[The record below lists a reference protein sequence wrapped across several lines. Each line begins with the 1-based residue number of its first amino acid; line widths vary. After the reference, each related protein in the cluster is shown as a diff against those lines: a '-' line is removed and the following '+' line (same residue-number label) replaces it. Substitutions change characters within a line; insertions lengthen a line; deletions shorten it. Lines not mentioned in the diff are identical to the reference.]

1 MSDQFEGPLERLDKY
16 KWRIPKSFMPGML
29 VPGIIYASPKL
40 LQHIR
45 MDKTPIQVAN
55 VAHLPGILK
64 ASLAMPD
71 IHWGYGLPIGG
82 VAAVSTR
89 DGVISPGGVGS
100 DINCGVRLLRTN
112 INSENAASRIKE
124 LADTLYRNIP
134 CGIGSSGNIKLSKKD
149 QMTVLSTGAKWAVD
163 NGYGWDEDLIF
174 TENNGALSDGEYD
187 ALGPRAIQRGVDQ
200 LGTLGAGNH
209 FTEVQLVEEVFD
221 EEAAQILGLLKGSVA
236 VMIHSGSR
244 GLGYQVCEDNVR
256 KMGKVMGKYGINL
269 PDRQLACAPL
279 DSKEGKRYLSAMAAA
294 ANYAWANRQC
304 LAHLVRRSFEQVFDK
319 SAESMGMHMLYD
331 VAHNIAKFET
341 HEIDGEKTN
350 VLVHRKGATRAFGP
364 GHPDLPEKYRQLG
377 QPVIIPGDMG
387 SSSYVLIG
395 TEGAMEETF
404 GSTCHGAGRQMS
416 RTKARKAS
424 RGRDIPAE
432 LSELGILVRAHG
444 RKTLQEE
451 IPDSYKD
458 VEEVV
463 EVVEGARLSSRIVK
477 LRPLA
482 VIKG

>member
-1 MSDQFEGPLERLDKY
+1 MSDRYEGPLERIDKY
-16 KWRIPKSFMPGML
+16 RWRIPQTYMPGML
-29 VPGIIYASPKL
+29 VPGIIYASAKL
-40 LQHIR
+40 LEHIR
-45 MDKTPIQVAN
+45 MDKTPLQVAN
-55 VAHLPGILK
+55 VAHLPGIVK

-82 VAAVSTR
+82 VAAVSVE

-100 DINCGVRLLRTN
+100 DINCGVRLLATN
-112 INSENAASRIKE
+112 IESSVAGPKIKE
-124 LADTLYRNIP
+124 LADTLFRNIP
-134 CGIGSSGNIKLSKKD
+134 CGIGSSGNIKLNKKD
-149 QMTVLSTGAKWAVD
+149 QERVLSTGARWAVES
-163 NGYGWDEDLIF
+163 GFGWDEDLLF
-174 TENNGALSDGEYD
+174 TENQGVLDGGERD
-187 ALGPRAIQRGVDQ
+187 SLGPRALQRGVDQ

-209 FTEVQLVEEVFD
+209 FTEVQVIEEVFD
-221 EEAAQILGLLKGSVA
+221 DEAAGKLGLRLGHVA
-236 VMIHSGSR
+236 VMVHSGSR

-256 KMGKVMGKYGINL
+256 KMGKVMGKYGISL

-279 DSKEGKRYLSAMAAA
+279 DSSEGKRYLSAMAAA

-304 LAHLVRRSFEQVFDK
+304 LAHLVRESFSQVFGK
-319 SAESMGMHMLYD
+319 SSQSLGMHMLYD

-341 HEIDGEKTN
+341 HVLDEKKID
-350 VLVHRKGATRAFGP
+350 VLVHRKGATRAYGP
-364 GHPDLPEKYRQLG
+364 GNEALPEKYRGIG

-387 SSSYVLIG
+387 SSSYVLLG
-395 TEGAMEETF
+395 TDRAMEETF

-424 RGRDIPAE
+424 RGRNIPAE
-432 LSELGILVRAHG
+432 LGQKGILVRAHG
-444 RKTLQEE
+444 KKTLEEE

-458 VEEVV
+458 VDEVV
-463 EVVEGARLSSRIVK
+463 DVVEGAGISRKVAR